1 MNEKTVLK
9 SSLYV
14 FFAGCILFGI
24 VSFLTK
30 DISYLLGIIV
40 GYVINVLVFL
50 IIIKMTDLILQM
62 SMSTIIVVMMFFVK
76 LLLYAVGFLLA
87 VKTSYVHILSVFC
100 GYLIT
105 KITIFIEGYIH
116 KGGEVDG

>member
-24 VSFLTK
+24 VGILTK

-62 SMSTIIVVMMFFVK
+62 SMSTIIVVIMFFVK
-76 LLLYAVGFLLA
+76 LLLYAGGFLLA
-87 VKTSYVHILSVFC
+87 VKTNYVHILGVFC

-105 KITIFIEGYIH
+105 KITIFIEGYVH

>member
-24 VSFLTK
+24 VSLLTK

-105 KITIFIEGYIH
+105 KITIFIEGYVH